1 MAWSWSMG
9 RQSSGDCQAIPDNE
23 FVFVR
28 FFERRFRSTFAP
40 INREPFPQGASA
52 MFVFDRSAAA
62 VILPLALLVAVVLW
76 SGRSSSPT
84 PDTAQ
89 HASSSE
95 AAKVARVDRPHQN
108 GG

>member
-1 MAWSWSMG
+1 
-9 RQSSGDCQAIPDNE
+9 
-23 FVFVR
+23 
-28 FFERRFRSTFAP
+28 
-40 INREPFPQGASA
+40 

-62 VILPLALLVAVVLW
+62 VILPLALLVAVVVW